1 MFSVEEV
8 RDVLTQLCLGLDHAH
23 QLGLIHRDIKPGN
36 IMIAPDGHTSIM
48 DFGIV
53 KESDDDTLT
62 KTGIVFGTPDYMAP
76 EHAQGQAP
84 SPETDLYSLG
94 IVAYEML
101 TGEQPFKGGTPF
113 SLVLK
118 HIKEPPPPLI
128 ERRDDLD
135 QAFQDIIFKAIEKK
149 PEDRYQSARDMADA
163 LKALTL
169 ASAPGVPQVNAAEQ
183 PVSVAPQTPPPPP
196 PRTSNTMTSPPLRD
210 EPVIIPE
217 SEAPDV
223 VNEVSSKS
231 GLPTNRP
238 SIFNRETE
246 GGQRTSLVS
255 STMAESAPRPQ
266 AIIESAPTAASP
278 GHYRRIER
286 EQAATVVPDR
296 RTFKIFLGTVLVTS
310 LIGVAVLLYLNHSSV

>member
-1 MFSVEEV
+1 
-8 RDVLTQLCLGLDHAH
+8 
-23 QLGLIHRDIKPGN
+23 
-36 IMIAPDGHTSIM
+36 M

-118 HIKEPPPPLI
+118 HIKEPPPPLV

-135 QAFQDIIFKAIEKK
+135 QVFQDIIFKAIEKK
-149 PEDRYQSARDMADA
+149 PEDRYQSAREMADA

-169 ASAPGVPQVNAAEQ
+169 VEMSNGPQSNVADQ
-183 PVSVAPQTPPPPP
+183 PASVAPETPPPPP
-196 PRTSNTMTSPPLRD
+196 PGRASGALVSSPSLD
-210 EPVIIPE
+210 EPVMQSP
-217 SEAPDV
+217 SMALDMMDMAVP
-223 VNEVSSKS
+223 KS
-231 GLPTNRP
+231 GLPANRP
-238 SIFNRETE
+238 SIFKREADTPE
-246 GGQRTSLVS
+246 RSGPVS
-255 STMAESAPRPQ
+255 ATPAESTPSSQ
-266 AIIESAPTAASP
+266 AIIDLTPSAASP

-286 EQAATVVPDR
+286 EQSPSKGVDR
-296 RTFKIFLGTVLVTS
+296 RTFKIFLGTIVVTS
-310 LIGVAVLLYLNHSSV
+310 LIGVAVLFYLNYSSG